1 MPAAKTAMRD
11 RLLNGET
18 IVGYKEGGNSM
29 VPLLYS
35 MEPVDIRPIDRD
47 IKKKDIVFCRI
58 GQKYYCHLVSAVLP
72 DGRYQISNNHG
83 HVNGYTT
90 RDKIYGFVSRSKG

>member
-11 RLLNGET
+11 RLLAGET
-18 IVGYKEGGNSM
+18 ILGYREGGNSM

-47 IKKKDIVFCRI
+47 IKKGDIVFCRI
-58 GQKYYCHLVSAVLP
+58 GQRYYCHLVTGKKG
-72 DGRYQISNNHG
+72 DRYQISNNHG
-83 HVNGYTT
+83 HVNGYTP
-90 RDKIYGFVSRSKG
+90 RENIYGFVSRST

>member
-1 MPAAKTAMRD
+1 MAAQKVAMRD

-18 IVGYKEGGNSM
+18 ITNYREGGNSM

-47 IKKKDIVFCRI
+47 IKKGDIVFCRI
-58 GQKYYCHLVSAVLP
+58 GRRYYTHLVTGMKE
-72 DGRYQISNNHG
+72 GRYQISNNHG
-83 HVNGYTT
+83 HINGYTP
-90 RDKIYGFVSRSKG
+90 REQIYGFVSRSK